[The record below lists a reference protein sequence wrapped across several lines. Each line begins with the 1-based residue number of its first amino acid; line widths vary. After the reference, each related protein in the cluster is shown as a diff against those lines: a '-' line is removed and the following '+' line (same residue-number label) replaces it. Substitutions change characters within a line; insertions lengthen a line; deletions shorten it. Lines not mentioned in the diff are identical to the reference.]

1 MKGIEVKPEIDIAID
16 LNVTSYIPE
25 EYIEDP
31 NQKIEVY
38 QNIALCANERRYTK
52 CNRWNNR

>member
-52 CNRWNNR
+52 CNR